1 MILLYF
7 EKSEKHLR
15 IDGRSIYALRFH
27 ECQCFSLCSANFSS
41 SFFLKIFNLFFKYY
55 LKVFTCSVM
64 PNASNEDKPPDVL
77 PKRKKRKENKP
88 PDDRARSLKL
98 KKNCRNN

>member
-1 MILLYF
+1 
-7 EKSEKHLR
+7 
-15 IDGRSIYALRFH
+15 
-27 ECQCFSLCSANFSS
+27 
-41 SFFLKIFNLFFKYY
+41 
-55 LKVFTCSVM
+55 M

-98 KKNCRNN
+98 KKTVEIINQNLITEDRIVLHSVSLNLGSNI